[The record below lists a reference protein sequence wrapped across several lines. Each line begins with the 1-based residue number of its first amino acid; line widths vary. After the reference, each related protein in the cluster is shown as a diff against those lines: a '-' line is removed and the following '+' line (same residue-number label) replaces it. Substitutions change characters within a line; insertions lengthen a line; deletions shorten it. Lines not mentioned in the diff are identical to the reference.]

1 VIVCTFTTIVPQCN
15 GNESFNLYVEYF
27 FPLLMPRILP
37 DCIYEQHSGCL
48 IFIFIIRNRNCLP
61 LARTCS
67 HPLGF
72 MVGSVLLIC
81 FFFVSVFYCVFSS
94 SFFLCSQCCQC
105 LWIVRSRLLLRFSLT
120 FIFVC
125 CAQMVY
131 IQLPQTRS

>member
-67 HPLGF
+67 HPLGKEQSGTNNPETLATLGTQEKGRRENT
-72 MVGSVLLIC
+72 VKHRNKKKTDEQHGSHHKTQGVTTG
-81 FFFVSVFYCVFSS
+81 
-94 SFFLCSQCCQC
+94 
-105 LWIVRSRLLLRFSLT
+105 SREG
-120 FIFVC
+120 
-125 CAQMVY
+125 
-131 IQLPQTRS
+131 